1 MHLFRSK
8 EDRADEIGEGLS
20 PAQVALDQAAHIM
33 DAIAT
38 GKKASIGYS
47 AYHMSVVNMCYTCF
61 ELMCMSAVHYTYL
74 HITYTLLKY
83 S

>member
-38 GKKASIGYS
+38 GKKGSIGCS
-47 AYHMSVVNMCYTCF
+47 AYHMSVVSMRYTCG
-61 ELMCMSAVHYTYL
+61 EVLCTYIGLYMAIIYIQLIYT
-74 HITYTLLKY
+74 
-83 S
+83 